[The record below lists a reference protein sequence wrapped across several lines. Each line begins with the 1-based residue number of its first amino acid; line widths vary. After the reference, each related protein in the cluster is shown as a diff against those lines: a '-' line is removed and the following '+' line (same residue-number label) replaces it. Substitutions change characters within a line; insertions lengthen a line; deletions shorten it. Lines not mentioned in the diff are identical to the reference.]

1 MAAPYQEIAAE
12 IRRQIGTGKLKPG
25 DRIPSTR
32 ALVRDHGIAMATAT
46 KALTALQQE
55 GLVHSLP
62 GVGTVVGPAPRPPGY
77 AGRAGGAR
85 GRGSQGDAPGRL
97 RGSALPPHGAAPAPA
112 PAGAPGPQAV
122 SLHPASGFLSKEE
135 VVRTAI
141 WIADAEG
148 LGALSMRRIATE
160 LGVSTM
166 ALYRYVGGKE
176 ALVLQMVD
184 LAIGEFPMPRE
195 LPASW
200 RAVIETA
207 ARAQWAAYKAHL
219 WLASAVSIGRPQ
231 VLPNLLPHTDA
242 VLRAI
247 GGFGVDA
254 DTSMYAAIT
263 VFGYVRGVA
272 LNLESEAHAEQDTGL
287 TADEWADQQ
296 AGRLAELIVEHDLAG
311 FRALAEPDGF
321 EFDFQLDELFEFGL
335 GIVLDGLAV
344 KLQRLRTPLR

>member
-12 IRRQIGTGKLKPG
+12 IRRLISTGKLKPG

-32 ALVRDHGIAMATAT
+32 ALVRDYGVAMATAT

-55 GLVHSLP
+55 GLIHSRP
-62 GVGTVVGPAPRPPGY
+62 GVGTVVGPRSSVQ
-77 AGRAGGAR
+77 R
-85 GRGSQGDAPGRL
+85 
-97 RGSALPPHGAAPAPA
+97 
-112 PAGAPGPQAV
+112 PAG
-122 SLHPASGFLSKEE
+122 GFLSKEE
-135 VVRTAI
+135 VVRTAV

-148 LGALSMRRIATE
+148 LGALSMRRVATE

-166 ALYRYVGGKE
+166 ALYRYVGGKD

-184 LAIGEFPMPRE
+184 VAIGEFPTPQQR
-195 LPASW
+195 PASW

-242 VLRAI
+242 VLRAV
-247 GGFGVDA
+247 GSFGVDA
-254 DTSMYAAIT
+254 NTSMYAAIT

-272 LNLESEAHAEQDTGL
+272 LNLETEAYAEQDTGL

-296 AGRLAELIVEHDLAG
+296 GGRLAELIVEQDLAG

-321 EFDFQLDELFEFGL
+321 DFDFQLDHLFEFGL

-344 KLQRLRTPLR
+344 KLQRQRTPLR

>member
-1 MAAPYQEIAAE
+1 MAAPYQQIAAE
-12 IRRQIGTGKLKPG
+12 LRSLITTGQLKPG
-25 DRIPSTR
+25 DRLPSTR
-32 ALVRDHGIAMATAT
+32 ALVRTHGVAMATAT
-46 KALTALQQE
+46 KALTLLQQE

-62 GVGTVVGPAPRPPGY
+62 GVGTVVGA
-77 AGRAGGAR
+77 AEGRAR
-85 GRGSQGDAPGRL
+85 VVEAP
-97 RGSALPPHGAAPAPA
+97 
-112 PAGAPGPQAV
+112 V
-122 SLHPASGFLSKEE
+122 VLSREE
-135 VVRTAI
+135 VVRTALR
-141 WIADAEG
+141 IADGEG
-148 LGALSMRRIATE
+148 LGALSMRRVATE

-184 LAIGEFPMPRE
+184 VAIGEFPMPRE
-195 LPASW
+195 LPGSW

-207 ARAQWAAYKAHL
+207 ARAQWSAYKAHL

-242 VLRAI
+242 VLRAV

-254 DTSMYAAIT
+254 NTSMYAAIT

-272 LNLESEAHAEQDTGL
+272 LNLESEAYAEQDTGL

-296 AGRLAELIVEHDLAG
+296 AGRLAELIVEQDLAG

>member
-1 MAAPYQEIAAE
+1 MPAPYQEIAAD
-12 IRRQIGTGKLKPG
+12 IRRLIAAGDLKPG

-32 ALVRDHGIAMATAT
+32 ALVRDYGVAMATAT

-55 GLVHSLP
+55 GLVHPLP
-62 GVGTVVGPAPRPPGY
+62 GVGTVVGPAPRQPGSGT
-77 AGRAGGAR
+77 AGRRGLAPSSTGRAAGS
-85 GRGSQGDAPGRL
+85 GSSG
-97 RGSALPPHGAAPAPA
+97 
-112 PAGAPGPQAV
+112 V
-122 SLHPASGFLSKEE
+122 LHPAPGLLSKEE
-135 VVRTAI
+135 VVRTAV
-141 WIADAEG
+141 WIADREG
-148 LGALSMRRIATE
+148 LGALSMRRMATE

-184 LAIGEFPMPRE
+184 VAIGEFPMPRQE
-195 LPASW
+195 PAGW
-200 RAVIETA
+200 RAVIEAA
-207 ARAQWAAYKAHL
+207 ARAQWAAYKKHL

-242 VLRAI
+242 VLRAV

-254 DTSMYAAIT
+254 NTSMYAAIT

-296 AGRLAELIVEHDLAG
+296 AGRLAELIVEQDLAG
-311 FRALAEPDGF
+311 FRALTEPDGF
-321 EFDFQLDELFEFGL
+321 EFDFQLDDLFEFGL

>member
-1 MAAPYQEIAAE
+1 MPAPYQEIAAD
-12 IRRQIGTGKLKPG
+12 IRRLITTGTLKPG

-32 ALVRDHGIAMATAT
+32 ALVREYEVAMATAT

-62 GVGTVVGPAPRPPGY
+62 GVGTVVGP
-77 AGRAGGAR
+77 GAR
-85 GRGSQGDAPGRL
+85 PAQVAEAP
-97 RGSALPPHGAAPAPA
+97 
-112 PAGAPGPQAV
+112 V
-122 SLHPASGFLSKEE
+122 VLSKDE

-141 WIADAEG
+141 RIADAEG
-148 LGALSMRRIATE
+148 LGALSMRRVATE

-184 LAIGEFPMPRE
+184 VAIGEFPMPRE

-242 VLRAI
+242 VLRAV

-254 DTSMYAAIT
+254 NTSMYAAIT

-287 TADEWADQQ
+287 TADEWAEQQ
-296 AGRLAELIVEHDLAG
+296 AGRLAELIVEQELAG

-321 EFDFQLDELFEFGL
+321 EFDFELDQLFEFGL

-344 KLQRLRTPLR
+344 RLQRLRTPLR

>member
-1 MAAPYQEIAAE
+1 MAAPYEEIAAE
-12 IRRQIGTGKLKPG
+12 LRRLISTGKLKPG

-32 ALVRDHGIAMATAT
+32 ALVRDHNIAMATAT

-55 GLVHSLP
+55 GLIHSLP
-62 GVGTVVGPAPRPPGY
+62 GVGTVVGARPPGS
-77 AGRAGGAR
+77 AGRAG
-85 GRGSQGDAPGRL
+85 
-97 RGSALPPHGAAPAPA
+97 
-112 PAGAPGPQAV
+112 
-122 SLHPASGFLSKEE
+122 LHPTPGFLSKEV

-141 WIADAEG
+141 SIADAEG
-148 LGALSMRRIATE
+148 LAALSMRRVATE
-160 LGVSTM
+160 LRVSTM

-184 LAIGEFPMPRE
+184 VAIGEFPMPQQR
-195 LPASW
+195 PASW

-242 VLRAI
+242 VLRAV
-247 GGFGVDA
+247 GSFGVDA
-254 DTSMYAAIT
+254 NTSMYAAIT

-296 AGRLAELIVEHDLAG
+296 AGRLAELIVEQDLAG

-321 EFDFQLDELFEFGL
+321 EFDFQLDQLFEFGL